1 MYMQKLTERLVY
13 FIYVRKSTD
22 TEDKQVLSITTQI
35 VELKEFAK
43 RMNLYI
49 ADVIIEKQT
58 AKKPGRP
65 KLNKM
70 LQRIENGE
78 ANGILAWLPDRL
90 SRNSI
95 DSGRIIY
102 MLDTNVLSDLKFPH
116 FWFENTPQG
125 KYMLA
130 NEFNSSKQYVDNLSV
145 NTKRGLRQKVREGHY
160 PSIVPFGYYNDVR
173 TKTVAINKKTAELV
187 RQCFELYARGDKTCG
202 DIADFLFANGVAT
215 KGRRKTKNDP
225 KSAGGKRWH
234 ETKVKHMLENIFYYG
249 HFRYAGEVYEGKH
262 TPIVDKVLF
271 DRVQAVLA
279 RRGRAQ
285 KQATSPQPLT
295 MLVRCANCDCF
306 VTGSHKVKWQKNG
319 NVHEYT
325 YYRCTHKNKK
335 VVCKEPE
342 LREYALASQ
351 LVPIAQSFAMP
362 QAMGDFLLARLA
374 QDEADA
380 LQTSERLLADHRTQL
395 DDVAS
400 KTKRL
405 FDIYLDG
412 DIEQAEYQERRAE
425 LMSHKKS
432 LENKIEHIVARAD
445 FWIEPMRQWVKTAI
459 SLCEIN
465 ENVPHEAL
473 RESLRKI
480 DGLNLFLKNKK
491 VVASDDQFPISPL
504 KNPWHALRAAKEKA
518 ALSRH
523 DFRSTSFLVRM
534 RGLEPPRPKAYA
546 PKAYV
551 YTNFTTSA

>member
-1 MYMQKLTERLVY
+1 MYTPTLTERLIY

-22 TEDKQVLSITTQI
+22 TEDKQVLSIAAQI
-35 VELKEFAK
+35 IELKEFAK

-49 ADVIIEKQT
+49 ADIIIEKQT

-70 LQRIENGE
+70 LERIENGE
-78 ANGILAWLPDRL
+78 ANGVLAWLPDRL

-102 MLDTNVLSDLKFPH
+102 MLDINVLRDLKFPH

-160 PSIVPFGYYNDVR
+160 PSVVPFGYYNDVR
-173 TKTVAINKKTAELV
+173 TKTVAVNKKAAELV

-234 ETKVKHMLENIFYYG
+234 EAKVKHMLENIFYYG

-262 TPIVDKVLF
+262 TPIVDKALF

-285 KQATSPQPLT
+285 KQTTSPQPLT

-306 VTGSHKVKWQKNG
+306 VTGSHKVKRQKNG
-319 NVHEYT
+319 NVHAYT
-325 YYRCTHKNKK
+325 YYRCTHKSKK
-335 VVCKEPE
+335 VACREPE

-351 LVPIAQSFAMP
+351 LVPIAKSFAMP
-362 QAMGDFLLARLA
+362 QALGDFMLERLE
-374 QDEADA
+374 QDETDA
-380 LQTSERLLADHRTQL
+380 LQTNERLLTDHRAQL
-395 DDVAS
+395 DELSS

-412 DIEQAEYQERRAE
+412 DIEQDEYQERRAE

-432 LENKIEHIVARAD
+432 LEGKIEHIAARAD
-445 FWIEPMRQWVKTAI
+445 FWIEPMREWVKTAI
-459 SLCEIN
+459 SLCEID

-473 RESLRKI
+473 REGLRNI

-491 VVASDDQFPISPL
+491 VIVSDDQLPISPL
-504 KNPWHALRAAKEKA
+504 KTPWLALRAAKEKA
-518 ALSRH
+518 ARSRH
-523 DFRSTSFLVRM
+523 NSDFLNSLVRE
-534 RGLEPPRPKAYA
+534 RGLEPPYL
-546 PKAYV
+546 
-551 YTNFTTSA
+551 NGTSS